1 MSRHRTRLGKLN
13 RRQVLGGA
21 GACLLAPTVQARSE
35 PIAFGLTPVFL
46 DSDLRLTR
54 NLESYLSGSLG
65 RAVTLVKR
73 RTYMEITSLLV
84 ARHVDAAWICGLP
97 FVQYRAQLELLAVPV
112 YRGAPLYR
120 SFLITRSIDGPKDA
134 EELRGGVHA
143 FSDPESNS
151 GHLVT
156 RAWLAARGE
165 TPGSFFAKFLFT
177 YGHRN
182 VIRAVAAGLARSGS
196 VDSYVWEVMQETEP
210 HLVEATHVVWR
221 SLPMGFPPI
230 AYPRGAD
237 AGMIRALRS
246 ALVDMPSSSIGK
258 DVLATLRLDRF
269 SLEEPEL
276 FDSIAADW
284 RRVGG
289 AG

>member
-1 MSRHRTRLGKLN
+1 
-13 RRQVLGGA
+13 V
-21 GACLLAPTVQARSE
+21 C
-35 PIAFGLTPVFL
+35 
-46 DSDLRLTR
+46 
-54 NLESYLSGSLG
+54 
-65 RAVTLVKR
+65 
-73 RTYMEITSLLV
+73 
-84 ARHVDAAWICGLP
+84 
-97 FVQYRAQLELLAVPV
+97 
-112 YRGAPLYR
+112 RGAPLYR

-289 AG
+289 QDDRAMGAFALAAVGEGATPAHTSYGDRRSRYCKGRSLSSHSDATGSSARAGVVHSLRGSRRRCNRL

>member
-1 MSRHRTRLGKLN
+1 MSRHETRRSTLD
-13 RRQVLGGA
+13 RRQVIA
-21 GACLLAPTVQARSE
+21 GATACLFAPAVQARPR

-54 NLESYLSGSLG
+54 DIEAYLSGRLE

-84 ARHVDAAWICGLP
+84 AGHVDAAWICGLP
-97 FVQYRAQLELLAVPV
+97 FVQHRAQLEIVAVPL
-112 YRGAPLYR
+112 YRGAPRYR
-120 SFLITRSIDGPKDA
+120 SFLIARAREKMEGPG
-134 EELRGGVHA
+134 ELRGGIHA

-156 RAWLAARGE
+156 RAWLAEQGE
-165 TPGSFFAKFLFT
+165 TPGSFFAKVFFA

-210 HLVEATHVVWR
+210 HLVDATQVVWR
-221 SLPMGFPPI
+221 STEMGFPPV
-230 AYPRGAD
+230 AAARRAD
-237 AGMIRALRS
+237 PAVTRALRS
-246 ALVDMPSSSIGK
+246 ALVDMPK
-258 DVLATLRLDRF
+258 DPVGREVLATLRLDGF
-269 SLEEPEL
+269 SPEPPEL
-276 FDSIAADW
+276 FDGIAALW
-284 RRVGG
+284 QRVGG
-289 AG
+289 TG